1 MSAVTRA
8 VRQQP
13 LGLARAEA
21 VVSMFTAAFDRMVE
35 MLKIRVDGST
45 QDDAAPEE
53 RRWYGAFY

>member
-1 MSAVTRA
+1 MSAVTNT

-21 VVSMFTAAFDRMVE
+21 VVSMFAAAFDRMIE

-45 QDDAAPEE
+45 RDEAASEE

>member
-1 MSAVTRA
+1 MSAVTNT

-21 VVSMFTAAFDRMVE
+21 VVSMIAAAFDRMIE
-35 MLKIRVDGST
+35 TLKIRVDGST
-45 QDDAAPEE
+45 RDEAASEE